1 MTTCPVCGK
10 TQLVFV
16 AGPLETWCYYCGAHW
31 VQDGSE
37 QQAVKS
43 ADPSTPS
50 LEAVVAESTVNTRTS
65 SNGSR
70 PDLVRRIHM
79 QTETQTRSV
88 VTTLEQEHL
97 HMTVVRLLTNEIAPS
112 RKHQGF
118 FDYPF
123 ELAALPQAAW
133 ALEFKA
139 AYDAIKVERKGEVH
153 LAGARIVATVLA
165 DDDKQQIADT
175 IKQAVE
181 EANARCKEVQDQAN
195 DDADRHRQTMA
206 HDRALLRRLQEEA
219 KGILV

>member
-1 MTTCPVCGK
+1 
-10 TQLVFV
+10 
-16 AGPLETWCYYCGAHW
+16 
-31 VQDGSE
+31 
-37 QQAVKS
+37 
-43 ADPSTPS
+43 
-50 LEAVVAESTVNTRTS
+50 
-65 SNGSR
+65 
-70 PDLVRRIHM
+70 M
-79 QTETQTRSV
+79 QTKTKTRPVFPS
-88 VTTLEQEHL
+88 LEQEHL
-97 HMTVVRLLTNEIAPS
+97 HMTVVRLLSDQIAPS

-153 LAGARIVATVLA
+153 LAGARIIATVLA

-181 EANARCKEVQDQAN
+181 EANARCQEMQDQAN
-195 DDADRHRQTMA
+195 EDADRRRQAMV